1 MRRNGLLPV
10 FFVFFDM
17 RYRQVKT
24 QRKKIKRS
32 ELSGKDREFKTRFRA
47 TQKEIV
53 SRIKELAKPLCEVE
67 GMELVHVECQ
77 RESAGMIIRLYI
89 DRPGGVTLDDC
100 VHISRQMNN
109 FMDADLKES
118 DFDSI
123 GPYNL
128 EVSSPGPNRPL
139 GEKVDFER
147 FKGQVAEIKTLKPV
161 EGQKKFKGVLL
172 GMSEE
177 TVELLSNDKTIAIPF
192 QEITRARL
200 INYNGEN
207 RCL

>member
-1 MRRNGLLPV
+1 MRTKRE
-10 FFVFFDM
+10 
-17 RYRQVKT
+17 
-24 QRKKIKRS
+24 KIKRS
-32 ELSGKDREFKTRFRA
+32 EFNRKDREFKIGPRA
-47 TQKEIV
+47 AQKEIV
-53 SRIKELAKPLCEVE
+53 RWIKESAQLLCEVE

-77 RESAGMIIRLYI
+77 RESARMIIRLYI

-109 FMDADLKES
+109 SMDVDLKES
-118 DFDSI
+118 DFENI

-139 GEKVDFER
+139 GERSDFER
-147 FKGQVAEIKTLKPV
+147 FKGQIVEIKTLKPV
-161 EGQKKFKGVLL
+161 EEQKKFKGVLL

-192 QEITRARL
+192 KEITRACL

>member
-1 MRRNGLLPV
+1 MIYV
-10 FFVFFDM
+10 ID
-17 RYRQVKT
+17 QVRTK
-24 QRKKIKRS
+24 RKKIKRS
-32 ELSGKDREFKTRFRA
+32 EFNGKGRKFKTGPRA

-53 SRIKELAKPLCEVE
+53 SRIKGLAQLLCEVE
-67 GMELVHVECQ
+67 GIELVHIESR

-89 DRPGGVTLDDC
+89 DMPGGVTLDDC
-100 VHISRQMNN
+100 VHVSRQMNN
-109 FMDADLKES
+109 SMHIDLKES
-118 DFDSI
+118 DFENI

-139 GEKVDFER
+139 GKKADFER
-147 FKGQVAEIKTLKPV
+147 FKGQIAEIKTLKPV

-172 GMSEE
+172 GISEE
-177 TVELLSNDKTIAIPF
+177 TIELLSSDKTIAIPF

>member
-1 MRRNGLLPV
+1 M
-10 FFVFFDM
+10 
-17 RYRQVKT
+17 KI

-32 ELSGKDREFKTRFRA
+32 EFNGKDREFKTQSRA

-53 SRIKELAKPLCEVE
+53 GRIKELAQPLCEVE
-67 GMELVHVECQ
+67 GMELVYVECQ

-109 FMDADLKES
+109 FMDVDLKES
-118 DFDSI
+118 DFESI
-123 GPYNL
+123 GPCNL
-128 EVSSPGPNRPL
+128 EVSSPGSNRPL
-139 GEKVDFER
+139 GGRVDFER
-147 FKGQVAEIKTLKPV
+147 FKGQIAEIKIAKPV
-161 EGQKKFKGVLL
+161 NGQKKFKGVLL

-177 TVELLSNDKTIAIPF
+177 TVELLINDKTIAIPF

-200 INYNGEN
+200 VNYNGEN

>member
-53 SRIKELAKPLCEVE
+53 SRIKELAQPLCEVE

-109 FMDADLKES
+109 FMDVDLKES

-123 GPYNL
+123 GSYNL

-200 INYNGEN
+200 VN
-207 RCL
+207 L